1 MILSR
6 KWKDNPKWEKVF
18 VNNSSDKEFVPMIY
32 KEHISEQPMDQR
44 RNKKGNKNIL
54 RQMKMEIEHT
64 QTYKMQ

>member
-1 MILSR
+1 MKLCNDCKGLSTSLAYNVYV
-6 KWKDNPKWEKVF
+6 KIKQ
-18 VNNSSDKEFVPMIY
+18 
-32 KEHISEQPMDQR
+32 HISEQPMDQR